1 MNGWR
6 RVAPGWAR
14 RLFPGRGG
22 DPAPPPAPE
31 ADQPHRRGHDFNL
44 GNLPPGWARKA
55 GFEEEV
61 RIPLER
67 LVAAPIGRR
76 RAAALEAR
84 PKAPA
89 QLAMA
94 LIHTAL
100 ALPPQGRGEA
110 CSLAGAAQAL
120 IGGMA
125 RGGEDCRF
133 LFDSLAAFWIELAER
148 HLMANQF
155 SEVEPWLKKAQQLS
169 TRGEGEPALA
179 ARLRL
184 THAHLHWG
192 RAHFEASL
200 VEIDA
205 ALSYCARIEGTELL
219 GAALCLK
226 GVTLAS
232 AGKPRAARVCL
243 QRSLLANPTENGR
256 IALKAREALA
266 RLDRLPGPRR
276 ARSS

>member
-1 MNGWR
+1 
-6 RVAPGWAR
+6 
-14 RLFPGRGG
+14 
-22 DPAPPPAPE
+22 
-31 ADQPHRRGHDFNL
+31 
-44 GNLPPGWARKA
+44 
-55 GFEEEV
+55 
-61 RIPLER
+61 LER
-67 LVAAPIGRR
+67 LVAVPIGRR

-110 CSLAGAAQAL
+110 CSLADAAQAL

-148 HLMANQF
+148 HLVANQF
-155 SEVEPWLKKAQQLS
+155 REVEPWLKKAQQLS
-169 TRGEGEPALA
+169 ARGEGEPTLA
-179 ARLRL
+179 ARLGL
-184 THAHLHWG
+184 TRAHLHWG

-200 VEIDA
+200 VEIEA
-205 ALSYCARIEGTELL
+205 ALPYCERVEGTELL

-232 AGKPRAARVCL
+232 AGKPGPARVCL
-243 QRSLLANPTENGR
+243 RRSLLANPTRNGR
-256 IALKAREALA
+256 IAHMAREALSS
-266 RLDRLPGPRR
+266 LDELP
-276 ARSS
+276 